1 MKGPKPSHV
10 RRTVVLAGAQMA
22 HKNTKVFHRRTKII
36 VQSDYRILN
45 IHNSQQFAGY
55 RRATVK
61 YGKFL
66 EYKRIL
72 WNYAFMSV
80 RLR

>member
-10 RRTVVLAGAQMA
+10 RRTVVLAGAQKYKSVPPA
-22 HKNTKVFHRRTKII
+22 HK
-36 VQSDYRILN
+36 
-45 IHNSQQFAGY
+45 NSQQFAGY

-72 WNYAFMSV
+72 WNYAFMNV